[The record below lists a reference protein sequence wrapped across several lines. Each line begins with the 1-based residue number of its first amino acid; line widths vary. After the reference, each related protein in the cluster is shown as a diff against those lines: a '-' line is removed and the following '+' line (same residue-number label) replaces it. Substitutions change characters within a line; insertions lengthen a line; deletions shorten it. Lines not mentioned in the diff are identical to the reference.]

1 MKPYPCTHGESV
13 VQAARTG
20 RWGDELTTHVAKCD
34 ACRESARVA
43 RWMFELAEA
52 VDPGPGSLPDPHL
65 VWLKARIQRRSEDQ
79 RRALLPIRIASVL
92 SAIGMGGILASLPRE
107 VWRSAQAWLTSG
119 NTLVS
124 ELPNLPLPL
133 ALATLW
139 IPAAILVLIVLLI
152 TGSEA

>member
-1 MKPYPCTHGESV
+1 MKPDTCTHGESV

-20 RWGDELTTHVAKCD
+20 RWGDELATHVAKCD

-52 VDPGPGSLPDPHL
+52 ADPGPDSLPDPHL

-92 SAIGMGGILASLPRE
+92 SAIGMGAVLALLPRE
-107 VWRSAQAWLTSG
+107 VWRSAQAWLANG

-133 ALATLW
+133 AMLW
-139 IPAAILVLIVLLI
+139 IPAGILVLIVLLI
-152 TGSEA
+152 IGSDA